1 MKIRELCA
9 KCRISYYTYRAR
21 LKSGMDFFDALTKPV
36 RDYRQNP
43 TARRAKGVFY
53 VPSTPCKACGTSKRY
68 TKSRNCVFCA
78 KLKNM
83 EKYYGEPLDKI
94 MPEVRLR

>member
-1 MKIRELCA
+1 MAIRELCA
-9 KCRISYYTYRAR
+9 KCGIGYYTYRAR
-21 LKSGMDFFDALTKPV
+21 LRNGMDFFDALTIPV

-43 TARRAKGVFY
+43 VAKQATGKFY
-53 VPSTPCKACGTSKRY
+53 FTTRMCGKCGTNKKY

-94 MPEVRLR
+94 MPEVRMR